1 MPLWLDQAF
10 LRTVD
15 WLYALRRHAPT
26 PEQLR
31 NVRIVSHRGERATLT
46 VLENTCAAFDAV
58 RGSGVFGLEFD
69 VRWTR
74 DRVPMVFHDAD
85 FYRLYGSRQH
95 LGELTREELRTAFPQ
110 VPTLH
115 DVVRRYC
122 GEFHLMVELK
132 HEPYPEP
139 DLQNRRLAEAL
150 APALESGRCHVMSL
164 VPAMFSRLPALPPSR
179 TFGIARLNADAISR
193 EVLAAGRGGFACH
206 YVALHERHV
215 RAHRAAGQW
224 VGSGFPVS
232 RELLYREAARGID
245 LVFTNQ
251 ALQLERWRRQALEVA
266 GPGTPAPR
274 G

>member
-10 LRTVD
+10 LHTVD

-26 PEQLR
+26 AQQLR
-31 NVRIVSHRGERATLT
+31 AVRIVSHRGWRDDPA

-58 RGSGVFGLEFD
+58 HGSGVFGLEFD

-74 DRVPMVFHDAD
+74 DRVPLVFHDAD
-85 FYRLYGSRQH
+85 FRRLYGSRERVA
-95 LGELTREELRTAFPQ
+95 ELTLEQVRSSFPQ

-139 DLQNRRLAEAL
+139 ELQDRRLAEAL
-150 APALESGRCHVMSL
+150 APALDSRRCHVMSL
-164 VPAMFSRLPALPPSR
+164 VPAMFSQLPSLPASR
-179 TFGIARLNADAISR
+179 TMGIARLNADAISR
-193 EVLAAGRGGFACH
+193 EALAAGRGGFACH
-206 YVALHERHV
+206 YTALRERHL
-215 RAHRAAGQW
+215 RAHHGAGQL

-232 RELLYREAARGID
+232 RELLYREAARGVD
-245 LVFTNQ
+245 LLFTNQ
-251 ALQLERWRRQALEVA
+251 APRLERWRQQALEAA
-266 GPGTPAPR
+266 GPGSPAPR